1 MNDNAEIIRSF
12 STNAKKDENKLN
24 IEKGLNHFNW
34 NMRYPKA
41 DKFDGL
47 LMWWGT
53 LRGPKSPPGDYSVR
67 LISESDSLEINFKIL
82 KDPRMEGS
90 VEDRIEQFNFL
101 LDIRN
106 KLDETHDAIRNMRDV
121 RSQIKALNNRLKKEE
136 FQEVIQEGEKLD
148 SLMLEIEK
156 VLYQTKLKSNQDM
169 LNYPI
174 MLNNKLAHVASLASM
189 GLYKPTQQMLQVKKD
204 ITEKIDIELKK

>member
-1 MNDNAEIIRSF
+1 
-12 STNAKKDENKLN
+12 
-24 IEKGLNHFNW
+24 
-34 NMRYPKA
+34 
-41 DKFDGL
+41 
-47 LMWWGT
+47 
-53 LRGPKSPPGDYSVR
+53 
-67 LISESDSLEINFKIL
+67 
-82 KDPRMEGS
+82 MEGS
-90 VEDRIEQFNFL
+90 VEDRIAQFNFL

-174 MLNNKLAHVASLASM
+174 MLNNKLAHVASLANM

-204 ITEKIDIELKK
+204 ITEKIDIELKKWNQIEEKNLLQYNKLLRLRKVNFVKYS

>member
-1 MNDNAEIIRSF
+1 M
-12 STNAKKDENKLN
+12 
-24 IEKGLNHFNW
+24 
-34 NMRYPKA
+34 
-41 DKFDGL
+41 
-47 LMWWGT
+47 
-53 LRGPKSPPGDYSVR
+53 
-67 LISESDSLEINFKIL
+67 
-82 KDPRMEGS
+82 
-90 VEDRIEQFNFL
+90 FNFL

-174 MLNNKLAHVASLASM
+174 MLNNKWAHVASLASM

-204 ITEKIDIELKK
+204 ITEKIDIELKKWNQIEEKNLLQYNELLRLRKVNFVNVHE